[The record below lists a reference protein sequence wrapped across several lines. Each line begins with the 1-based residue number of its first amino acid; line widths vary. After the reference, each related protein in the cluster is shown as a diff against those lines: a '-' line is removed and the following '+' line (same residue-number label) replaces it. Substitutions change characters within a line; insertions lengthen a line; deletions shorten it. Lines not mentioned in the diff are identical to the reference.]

1 LVDSEIENLVKQRQ
15 EAMQQYGGGQMPEAQ
30 PSEFEDQARR
40 RVVLG
45 LILAE
50 VIKKKELKVQ
60 PAQLREKV
68 EDIAASYEHTDEVI
82 KYYYG
87 DKSRLAE
94 LENVTLEEM
103 AVDSILAEAKVTDK
117 KTPFDD
123 LMNQGQTAS

>member
-1 LVDSEIENLVKQRQ
+1 
-15 EAMQQYGGGQMPEAQ
+15 MQQYGGGQMPETQ
-30 PSEFEDQARR
+30 PAEFEDQARR

-50 VIKKKELKVQ
+50 VIKEKELKVQ

-68 EDIAASYEHTDEVI
+68 EQIAASYEHTDEVI

-87 DKSRLAE
+87 DKTRLAE

-103 AVDSILAEAKVTDK
+103 AVDSILDEAKVTDK
-117 KTPFDD
+117 KTSFDD